1 MKALTFQ
8 GREQIA
14 YEDVEDPKILAPT
27 DVIVE
32 VSACAICGSD
42 LHPYYEREKG
52 LDHGCVMGHE
62 FTGTVV
68 EIGEDIRYMGKGS
81 KVISAFTASCGEC
94 YYCKRGLSARCIH
107 SQLFGWRANGQGLH
121 GGQAQ
126 YVRVPMANH
135 TLYRKPEGM
144 KDELAILLGD
154 VLSTGFFAC
163 AQGQVLPGDN
173 VVVLGCGPVG
183 MSAIWGAGLK
193 LAGKIYAVDRV
204 PARLKLAKEWGAI
217 PINYETENVAE
228 VIKEGTDGRG
238 ADVVIEAVGSG
249 AATRSA
255 FELIRPGGAISAV
268 GVNTDTKMAFNP
280 VEAYDKN
287 ASYHIGR
294 CSARSFMKELLE
306 VAMRDQD
313 QLIQIFSHQMSLAD
327 GVEGYRIFANKLE
340 DCTKVLLRP

>member
-8 GREQIA
+8 GREQIR
-14 YEDVEDPKILAPT
+14 YEEVADPQILQAT

-68 EIGEDIRYMGKGS
+68 EIGDDIRYMGKGS
-81 KVISAFTASCGEC
+81 KVISAFTASCGAC
-94 YYCKRGLSARCIH
+94 YYCKRGLASRCLH
-107 SQLFGWRANGQGLH
+107 SQLFGWRAQQQGLH

-126 YVRVPMANH
+126 YIRVPMANH
-135 TLYRKPEGM
+135 TLFRKPEEM
-144 KDELAILLGD
+144 TDELAILLGD
-154 VLSTGFFAC
+154 VLSTGFFSI
-163 AQGQVLPGDN
+163 AQSRMMPGQIPVI
-173 VVVLGCGPVG
+173 LGCGPVG
-183 MSAIWGAGLK
+183 LMAIWAAKVQGAE
-193 LAGKIYAVDRV
+193 KIYAVDRI
-204 PARLKLAKEWGAI
+204 PSRLKLAEAWGAI
-217 PINYETENVAE
+217 PINYETQNVVE
-228 VIKEGTDGRG
+228 IIKEGTDGRG
-238 ADVVIEAVGSG
+238 ADVAIEAVGSG
-249 AATRSA
+249 AATRTA

-268 GVNTDTKMAFNP
+268 GVNTDTKMAFDP

-287 ASYHIGR
+287 ISYHIGR
-294 CSARSFMKELLE
+294 CPARFYIKELMEAAL
-306 VAMRDQD
+306 RDQN
-313 QLIQIFSHQMSLAD
+313 QLIQVFSHQMSLAD